1 MFISVTV
8 FISLYLE
15 VFIHTEYPLQSL
27 AIYINSLF
35 IWTYVFSNP
44 IILCSSFMGSFL
56 CLCIDRTDVVFLFG
70 I

>member
-27 AIYINSLF
+27 AIYMNSLF
-35 IWTYVFSNP
+35 IWTYMVSP
-44 IILCSSFMGSFL
+44 DILCSSFMGSFL
-56 CLCIDRTDVVFLFG
+56 CLCIDRTDVVFLSG